1 MNMAMKD
8 QVIVVKADL
17 KHMIQ
22 LLGFASDVAGQLDV
36 MCKTIE
42 EKAAERS
49 DVKALAHVARCHA
62 ESWANLFDC
71 DREEYQDKYFPKP

>member
-8 QVIVVKADL
+8 QVIVVEADL

-42 EKAAERS
+42 EKADKYS
-49 DVKALAHVARCHA
+49 DIKNLAHVARCHA
-62 ESWANLFDC
+62 ENWANLFDC
-71 DREEYQDKYFPKP
+71 DRERYQDKYFPK